1 MFLLPLALT
10 IFCLLTASAE
20 RERFSGAAATAGAF
34 GAASSFF
41 FLGDFLVGLASCSA
55 FDVAALSPVSAE
67 TAPPAGSS
75 PVVSAGLASGESV
88 GPAADAGF
96 SVSGFSGFASVGSF
110 DSAI

>member
-10 IFCLLTASAE
+10 IFCFPTASAE

-41 FLGDFLVGLASCSA
+41 FLGAFLAGLAPGSA

-67 TAPPAGSS
+67 TAPPAASS
-75 PVVSAGLASGESV
+75 PVVGAGLLSGESV
-88 GPAADAGF
+88 GAATDAGF
-96 SVSGFSGFASVGSF
+96 SVFGSSGFASVGSF
-110 DSAI
+110 ASAI